1 MQVLENLSEI
11 CLHCTS
17 MPVSGQWRT
26 GVGVNTSYCPP
37 VTTRGTLLKVKDL
50 HWCHTFFE
58 PVRFYKK
65 RVCEID
71 RYPQLPILHLDY
83 GAKKLL
89 FLVHKN
95 NCIFIGEKLIEVKLR
110 ELNKHIIRCLKH
122 HIGNLNN
129 LTFFYKAGYPIFV
142 SLPFSKIQDKK
153 KEQHFRQRV
162 WLQADELRNAN
173 DGYKINS

>member
-1 MQVLENLSEI
+1 MFTLHIQA
-11 CLHCTS
+11 CLRTMTNWS
-17 MPVSGQWRT
+17 WSQYFFRGGRYSKWKIFT
-26 GVGVNTSYCPP
+26 GVIHFLSQSDFT
-37 VTTRGTLLKVKDL
+37 
-50 HWCHTFFE
+50 
-58 PVRFYKK
+58 KK

-129 LTFFYKAGYPIFV
+129 LTFFIRQVIPFLSPSLFQKYKT
-142 SLPFSKIQDKK
+142 KK
-153 KEQHFRQRV
+153 RTALQTKGLIASWRIAKCKW
-162 WLQADELRNAN
+162 WL
-173 DGYKINS
+173 